1 MIFRYFPVFIVLV
14 IVIINCSNES
24 EKYSDQRIASTEVRQ
39 QVNQQIASTEVQI
52 DRSTPGM
59 DTNDKKIVENGDNV
73 SVHYTGTLDDG
84 EQFDSSV
91 GREPLTFTLG
101 TGQVISGFNDAV
113 IGLVVG
119 GKVDVRLTAEEAYG
133 EIMDS
138 LMVEVSKEALPE
150 GITVGQ
156 QVVSQNGARGLV
168 IKDDGEK
175 VTIDL
180 NHPMAGKALNF
191 AIELISIN

>member
-24 EKYSDQRIASTEVRQ
+24 EKYSDQQIPSTEVRQ
-39 QVNQQIASTEVQI
+39 EVNQQIASTEVQN
-52 DRSTPGM
+52 DRSTPEM
-59 DTNDKKIVENGDNV
+59 DANDKKIVENGDNV

-91 GREPLTFTLG
+91 GRQPLTFTLG

-119 GKVDVRLTAEEAYG
+119 DKVEVRLSAEEAYG

>member
-1 MIFRYFPVFIVLV
+1 MILRYILVLGALAL
-14 IVIINCSNES
+14 ILIGCGNGS
-24 EKYSDQRIASTEVRQ
+24 EQDLGNQIDSTENRGE
-39 QVNQQIASTEVQI
+39 IAINEVQD
-52 DRSTPGM
+52 DRSTPEM
-59 DTNDKKIVENGDNV
+59 TTDDNRAVVNGDNV
-73 SVHYTGTLDDG
+73 SVHYTGTLDSG
-84 EQFDSSV
+84 EQFDSSS
-91 GREPLTFTLG
+91 GRDPLTFTLG
-101 TGQVISGFNDAV
+101 TGQVIEGFNNAV

-119 GKVDVRLTAEEAYG
+119 GKVQVRLTPEEAYG
-133 EIMDS
+133 EIMEA

-191 AIELISIN
+191 SIELMSIN

>member
-119 GKVDVRLTAEEAYG
+119 GKVDVRLTPEEAYG

>member
-1 MIFRYFPVFIVLV
+1 MILRYILVLGALV
-14 IVIINCSNES
+14 LILIGCGNGS
-24 EKYSDQRIASTEVRQ
+24 EQDLG
-39 QVNQQIASTEVQI
+39 NQIASTENRGEIAINEVQD
-52 DRSTPGM
+52 DRSTPEM
-59 DTNDKKIVENGDNV
+59 TTDDNRAVVNGDNV
-73 SVHYTGTLDDG
+73 SVHYTGTLDSG
-84 EQFDSSV
+84 EQFDSSS
-91 GREPLTFTLG
+91 GRDPLTFTLG
-101 TGQVISGFNDAV
+101 TGQVIEGFNNAV
-113 IGLVVG
+113 LGLVVG
-119 GKVDVRLTAEEAYG
+119 GKVQVRLTPEEAYG
-133 EIMDS
+133 EIMEA

-191 AIELISIN
+191 SIELMSIN

>member
-1 MIFRYFPVFIVLV
+1 MILRYILVLGALV
-14 IVIINCSNES
+14 LILIGCGNGS
-24 EKYSDQRIASTEVRQ
+24 EQDLGNQIDSTENRGE
-39 QVNQQIASTEVQI
+39 IAINEVQD
-52 DRSTPGM
+52 DRSTPEM
-59 DTNDKKIVENGDNV
+59 TTDDNRAVVNGDNV
-73 SVHYTGTLDDG
+73 SVHYTGTLDSG
-84 EQFDSSV
+84 EQFDSSS
-91 GREPLTFTLG
+91 GRDPLTFTLG
-101 TGQVISGFNDAV
+101 TGQVIEGFNNAV

-119 GKVDVRLTAEEAYG
+119 GKVQVRLTPEEAYG
-133 EIMDS
+133 EIMEA

-156 QVVSQNGARGLV
+156 QLVSQNGARGLV

-191 AIELISIN
+191 SIELMSIN

>member
-1 MIFRYFPVFIVLV
+1 MIFRYLPFFVVLIIVV
-14 IVIINCSNES
+14 VNCSS
-24 EKYSDQRIASTEVRQ
+24 EPETYRDQQIPSTEIAQERNN
-39 QVNQQIASTEVQI
+39 QVASTEVQN
-52 DRSTPGM
+52 DRSASEM
-59 DTNDKKIVENGDNV
+59 DTNDNKAAKNGDNV

-84 EQFDSSV
+84 EQFDSSL
-91 GREPLTFTLG
+91 GRQPLTFTVG
-101 TGQVISGFNDAV
+101 AGDVIGGFNNAV
-113 IGLVVG
+113 IGLSVG
-119 GKVDVRLTAEEAYG
+119 DKVEVRLTPEEAYG
-133 EIMDS
+133 EVMDA

-191 AIELISIN
+191 AIELVSIN

>member
-1 MIFRYFPVFIVLV
+1 MILRYILVLGALAL
-14 IVIINCSNES
+14 ILIGCGNGS
-24 EKYSDQRIASTEVRQ
+24 EQDLGNQIDSTENRGE
-39 QVNQQIASTEVQI
+39 IAINEVQD
-52 DRSTPGM
+52 DRSTPEM
-59 DTNDKKIVENGDNV
+59 TTDDNRAVVNGDNV
-73 SVHYTGTLDDG
+73 SVHYTGTLDSG
-84 EQFDSSV
+84 EQFDSSS
-91 GREPLTFTLG
+91 GRDPLTFTLG
-101 TGQVISGFNDAV
+101 TGQVIEGFNNAV

-119 GKVDVRLTAEEAYG
+119 GKVQVRLTPEEAYG
-133 EIMDS
+133 EIMEA

-156 QVVSQNGARGLV
+156 QLVSQNGARGLV

-191 AIELISIN
+191 SIELMSIN

>member
-24 EKYSDQRIASTEVRQ
+24 EKYSDQQIASTEVRQ
-39 QVNQQIASTEVQI
+39 EVNQQIASTEVQN
-52 DRSTPGM
+52 DRSTPEM
-59 DTNDKKIVENGDNV
+59 DANDKKIVENGDNV

-91 GREPLTFTLG
+91 GRQPLTFTLG

-119 GKVDVRLTAEEAYG
+119 DKVEVRLSAEEAYG